1 MKFLFHLILLTYVT
15 LSTADDVNIDSISSS
30 TNSKTE
36 NPTLSL
42 IPTRSIVED
51 PNFSTDS
58 KVTFSYDENV
68 SVNST
73 TSVEDFPNTYATGS
87 EIGYAIESTGSNF
100 YKNGSVLSIQ
110 FENETN
116 SSELILSTNSTN
128 TTNVHFDHD
137 PAKGL
142 GSSPTNTS
150 ERLKDSSYLLL
161 TLCLFRLIKFF

>member
-87 EIGYAIESTGSNF
+87 EIGYAIESTGSNV
-100 YKNGSVLSIQ
+100 YNNSSNLSIQ
-110 FENETN
+110 FKNETN
-116 SSELILSTNSTN
+116 SSELILSTN
-128 TTNVHFDHD
+128 TTNLHFNHD

>member
-1 MKFLFHLILLTYVT
+1 MTI
-15 LSTADDVNIDSISSS
+15 
-30 TNSKTE
+30 
-36 NPTLSL
+36 
-42 IPTRSIVED
+42 
-51 PNFSTDS
+51 
-58 KVTFSYDENV
+58 SYDQIV
-68 SVNST
+68 SVNPT
-73 TSVEDFPNTYATGS
+73 TSIEGFPNTYATGS

-100 YKNGSVLSIQ
+100 YKNGSILSIQ

-128 TTNVHFDHD
+128 LHFDHD

-150 ERLKDSSYLLL
+150 ERLKDTSYLLL

>member
-42 IPTRSIVED
+42 ISTRSIVED
-51 PNFSTDS
+51 PNLSTDS

-87 EIGYAIESTGSNF
+87 EIVYAIESTGSNV
-100 YKNGSVLSIQ
+100 YNNSSNLSIQ
-110 FENETN
+110 FKNETN
-116 SSELILSTNSTN
+116 SSELFLSTNSTN
-128 TTNVHFDHD
+128 TTNLHFNHD

-150 ERLKDSSYLLL
+150 ERLIDSSYLLL
-161 TLCLFRLIKFF
+161 TWCLFRLIKFF